1 MALFPDLASLLDV
14 EVLDLTGLIEVPHPV
29 LFGGSRAK
37 AVLDAD

>member
-29 LFGGSRAK
+29 LFVGSRAK